1 VVAFELSRQLV
12 RMGHGVDVV
21 TMHYGNLPRYEINQ
35 GINIYRTPAWR
46 RRSNVSY
53 THELATYM
61 PGALVKVLS
70 LARQKRYDIMHCH
83 FIVPGGPLAWTVSK
97 STQIPF
103 LITCHG
109 TDVPQHNPD
118 RFGFAHKLIS
128 PAWRFLARNSPML
141 TSPSESLKRLILR
154 NCRQANVNVIPNGI
168 HTESFEVGQ
177 KTKSILMCSRLF
189 AFKGFQYAIE
199 AVKDMELDWQVDVVG
214 EGPYLPTLKRLAE
227 GSKTPIKFWGWLDK
241 EDPQF
246 RELFNRSS
254 IFVFP
259 SEAENFPTVLL
270 QAMAAGTAIITS
282 TAGGCP
288 EVVGG
293 AAILVQP
300 RNVDAIRVALKK
312 LTESEGLRDRLSKA
326 AMARVRQFRWDR
338 IASRYIDCYRG
349 IMQEAAMKSVRRR

>member
-1 VVAFELSRQLV
+1 MVAFELARQLV

-21 TMHYGNLPRYEINQ
+21 TMHYGRLPRYETNE

-61 PGALVKVLS
+61 PGALAKVLS
-70 LARQKRYDIMHCH
+70 LAREKKYDVIHCH
-83 FIVPGGPLAWTVSK
+83 FIVPGGSLAWTISK
-97 STQIPF
+97 LTQIPF

-118 RFGFAHKLIS
+118 RFGFVHKLIL

-141 TSPSESLKRLILR
+141 ISPSKALKRLILR
-154 NCRQANVNVIPNGI
+154 NCRRANVRVIPNGI
-168 HTESFEVGQ
+168 HTEGFDAEQ
-177 KTKSILMCSRLF
+177 KTNSILMCSRLF
-189 AFKGFQYAIE
+189 AFKGFQYAIQ
-199 AVKDMELDWQVDVVG
+199 AVKDMELDWQVNIIG

-246 RELFNRSS
+246 RELFSRSS
-254 IFVFP
+254 VFVFA

-288 EVVGG
+288 EVVGD

-300 RNVDAIRVALKK
+300 RNVDAIKVALKK
-312 LTESEGLRDRLSKA
+312 LTESEKLRDRLSKA
-326 AMARVRQFRWDR
+326 ALTRVQHFRWDR
-338 IASRYIDCYRG
+338 VASRYIDCYRG